1 MKERESRSLLGDRR
15 GGAAALFAEI
25 ESLDALEQ
33 LGVEL
38 PESED
43 YDTVGGFITAT
54 LGRIP
59 TAGEVLRIDGAQITV
74 IAAEATRVGRIRIES
89 TKNMP
94 EPTPEEV
101 TSTGAEPES
110 LRSGNSQR

>member
-1 MKERESRSLLGDRR
+1 
-15 GGAAALFAEI
+15 
-25 ESLDALEQ
+25 
-33 LGVEL
+33 
-38 PESED
+38 
-43 YDTVGGFITAT
+43 VGGFITAT